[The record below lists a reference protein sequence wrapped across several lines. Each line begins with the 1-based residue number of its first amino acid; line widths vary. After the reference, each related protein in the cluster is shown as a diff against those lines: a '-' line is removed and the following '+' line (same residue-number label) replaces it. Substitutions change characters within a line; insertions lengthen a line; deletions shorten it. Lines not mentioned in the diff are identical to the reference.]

1 MRIIAGR
8 FRGRTL
14 RRPKS
19 HGVRPTA
26 DRVREALFS
35 ILGQRV
41 RDSRVLDLFA
51 GTGAL
56 GLEALSRGA
65 ACAVFVDQHREALA
79 VLRSNVDRCGVTF
92 PEVEVLA
99 VNVPVALSRLAAQKR
114 RFDLI
119 FMDPPYGL
127 GWIPKILALLDAVAA
142 PDALIIA
149 EHHEKDAVPDRV
161 SLWHLVDRRR
171 YGTVC
176 LTFFAR
182 MDEAPEGEG

>member
-14 RRPKS
+14 SSPKS

-35 ILGQRV
+35 ILGERV

-79 VLRSNVDRCGVTF
+79 ALRSNVDRCAVTF

-99 VNVPVALSRLAAQKR
+99 LNVPAALSRLAVQER

-119 FMDPPYGL
+119 FMDPPYGQD
-127 GWIPKILALLDAVAA
+127 WIPKTLDLLDAVAA
-142 PDALIIA
+142 PGALVIA
-149 EHHEKDAVPDRV
+149 EHHEKDAVPESV
-161 SLWHLVDRRR
+161 PPWQVVDRRR

-176 LTFFAR
+176 LTFFGR
-182 MDEAPEGEG
+182 MDEPAEGE